1 MGIIIGVSSLT
12 SSSRGVDKY
21 TFIASEIRRRIAN
34 GQLSPGSQL
43 PQRTELEESFQV
55 SKVTLQ
61 RAMNLLIEDGFIDA
75 TRRKGSFVVARP
87 PHLSRYALV
96 FQGTPGGTQT
106 WSRFWMA
113 LANEAA
119 WRERQDEVTIP
130 VFYGIDGHTDTN
142 DYQKLAIEVE
152 EHRVAGVI
160 YVAAYPRRPDLSLLQ
175 RTGVPGVTV
184 QSSPHE
190 GVPCVTID
198 EESFVLKAL
207 DHLKKQGR
215 RRVAFVC
222 PPEYAE
228 RQGEFLQGQA
238 AAFGLETRPYWVQGI
253 GLEMPS
259 AARNCVHLLMN
270 AAQTE
275 RPDALV
281 ITDDNLTEAATIGL
295 LAAGV
300 GVPGDLDV
308 IGHANFPWKTPCV
321 VETRRLGYDVRPL
334 LGACLQSIDAQRSGN
349 PAPQLIKMP
358 AQFEDELAVS

>member
-1 MGIIIGVSSLT
+1 METLAL
-12 SSSRGVDKY
+12 SSRGADKY
-21 TFIASEIRRRIAN
+21 TAIANEIRRRIAT

-43 PQRTELEESFQV
+43 PQRAELEESFHV

-75 TRRKGSFVVARP
+75 APRRGSFVVARP

-96 FQGTPGGTQT
+96 FQGAPKGPQL

-113 LANEAA
+113 LTNEAA
-119 WRERQDEVTIP
+119 WRERQDDVTIP
-130 VFYGIDGHTDTN
+130 VYYGIDGHTDTN

-160 YVAAYPRRPDLSLLQ
+160 YVAAYPRTPDLSLLH

-184 QSSPHE
+184 QSAPQDN
-190 GVPCVTID
+190 VPCVTID
-198 EESFVLKAL
+198 EESLVFKAL
-207 DHLKKQGR
+207 DYFQKNGR
-215 RRVAFVC
+215 RRVGFIC

-228 RQGEFLQGQA
+228 RQGEFLQQQVA
-238 AAFGLETRPYWVQGI
+238 LRGLETRPYWIQGV

-270 AAQTE
+270 PSQSE
-275 RPDALV
+275 RPDALL

-300 GVPGDLDV
+300 SVPGEV
-308 IGHANFPWKTPCV
+308 EVVAHANFPWKTPCV
-321 VETRRLGYDVRPL
+321 VEAQRLGYDVRPL
-334 LGACLQSIDAQRSGN
+334 LEACLRSIDEQRSGQ
-349 PAPQLIKMP
+349 PVLQLIRMP
-358 AQFEDELAVS
+358 AQFEEDLPA

>member
-1 MGIIIGVSSLT
+1 MNSLI

-21 TFIASEIRRRIAN
+21 TSIATEIRRRIAN
-34 GQLSPGSQL
+34 GQLMPGSQL

-96 FQGTPGGTQT
+96 FQGAPGGTQS

-113 LANEAA
+113 LSNEAA
-119 WRERQDEVTIP
+119 WRERQDEVSIP
-130 VFYGIDGHTDTN
+130 IFYGIDGHIDTN
-142 DYQKLAIEVE
+142 DYQKLAMEVE

-160 YVAAYPRRPDLSLLQ
+160 YVAAYPRRPDLSLLK

-184 QSSPHE
+184 QSSPNE

-198 EESFVLKAL
+198 EESFVFKAL
-207 DHLKKQGR
+207 NYLRERGR

-228 RQGEFLQGQA
+228 RQGEFLQQQV
-238 AAFGLETRPYWVQGI
+238 AAFGMETRPYWIQGV
-253 GLEMPS
+253 GLDMPS

-270 AAQTE
+270 PSQNE

-295 LAAGV
+295 LAAGIN
-300 GVPGDLDV
+300 VPGEV
-308 IGHANFPWKTPCV
+308 EVVGHANFPWKTPCV
-321 VETRRLGYDVRPL
+321 VEARRLGYDVRPL
-334 LGACLQSIDAQRSGN
+334 LGACLQSIDAQRSGH

-358 AQFEDELAVS
+358 AQFEDELAV